1 MYLKTLP
8 ENFGKPTFE
17 LGYFLGVMMGDG
29 SFGYYGGKEKSNYA
43 INLQTVSEEFADL
56 FRENLSELTGFK
68 VWKSAFERKTGS
80 YRRKTFNIMA
90 QSKVLH
96 DYLLL
101 NLKSGIPKICYEN
114 EECLKG
120 FVSGFFDSDGCL
132 IHDRKYFYAD
142 FANNNIRILN
152 DLRELFIKRGFHP
165 TNICE
170 RQISSNT
177 FVKQN
182 KPVYR
187 FKLGRQREV
196 KILGVEWLRGFKK

>member
-8 ENFGKPTFE
+8 LNFGKPTFY

-43 INLQTVSEEFADL
+43 INLQTVSEQFADL
-56 FRENLSELTGFK
+56 FRKILSELTGFK
-68 VWKSAFERKTGS
+68 VWKSAFERKSGS

-90 QSKVLH
+90 QSKALH
-96 DYLLL
+96 DYLLSSL
-101 NLKSGIPKICYEN
+101 DSGIPKICYEN

-132 IHDRKYFYAD
+132 IHDRTYFYLD
-142 FANNNIRILN
+142 FANNNTRILY
-152 DLRELFIKRGFHP
+152 DLRELFVKRGFHP
-165 TNICE
+165 TNIWE
-170 RQISSNT
+170 NRSSSKT
-177 FVKQN
+177 FKQN

-187 FKLGRQREV
+187 FKLGRQQEV
-196 KILGVEWLRGFKK
+196 KMLRAGWLRGFKK